1 VTSSSAGQA
10 ESRAIAD
17 VIQTYFDGLYEG
29 DTKKLARAFH
39 PIARLYSVGDGGPRD
54 DARRVAR
61 HRGRGNRLGVTNIS
75 LVT

>member
-1 VTSSSAGQA
+1 MSSSTGQA

-29 DTKKLARAFH
+29 DTEKLARAFH
-39 PIARLYSVGDGGPRD
+39 PIARQDAGAWMAGDREG
-54 DARRVAR
+54 VSY
-61 HRGRGNRLGVTNIS
+61 GRGNRLGVTNIS